1 MSLFKW
7 MVEQRKV
14 VFANRQT
21 LMRVTKGRSSCGA
34 IIAHMLKKKICKPV
48 CAKFCQSLSSAD
60 LMIFLWRYTCPSNY
74 PVASCLSKVLVELTV
89 FLSVWLSVHQ
99 SKALAIF
106 SAVCLSVDFFP
117 CRHIFS
123 SNYLSTCCPNYL
135 LVDTTIF
142 LPGYPRDCHLHWA
155 DISRS
160 RKSLIIHISIAS
172 NTAILGGQLR
182 TSSLNTALLAIIR
195 PNYYLLILFYFI
207 FAASFLRF
215 YLFARIFFWF
225 FGTCLFV

>member
-1 MSLFKW
+1 M
-7 MVEQRKV
+7 
-14 VFANRQT
+14 
-21 LMRVTKGRSSCGA
+21 
-34 IIAHMLKKKICKPV
+34 ICW
-48 CAKFCQSLSSAD
+48 F
-60 LMIFLWRYTCPSNY
+60 FLWRYTCPSNY
-74 PVASCLSKVLVELTV
+74 PVASCLSKILVELTV

-99 SKALAIF
+99 SKSLAIF
-106 SAVCLSVDFFP
+106 SALCLSVDFFL

-155 DISRS
+155 DVSRS

-195 PNYYLLILFYFI
+195 LNYYLLILFFTLFLPCLSCDFI
-207 FAASFLRF
+207 
-215 YLFARIFFWF
+215 YLLGFFF
-225 FGTCLFV
+225 